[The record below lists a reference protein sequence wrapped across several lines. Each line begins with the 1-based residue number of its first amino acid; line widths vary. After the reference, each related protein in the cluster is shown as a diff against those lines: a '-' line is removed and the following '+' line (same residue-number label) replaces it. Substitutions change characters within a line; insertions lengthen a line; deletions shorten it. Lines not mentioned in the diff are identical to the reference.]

1 MIDKQYQG
9 FLIQGN
15 DFAKYEAVIK
25 LTPNLDWLIGIN
37 LKNNGNSISYSDWGS
52 KGYYPKMDFVASF
65 SIEGGDIYSLLIS
78 RHRIKHIITNLRNSA
93 RDRIDDSI
101 LLESIIDEGYSG
113 IMVPETEILNL
124 HQSISEFCS
133 QCDKI
138 LGDSIKNYIIQ

>member
-1 MIDKQYQG
+1 MIDRQYQG

-15 DFAKYEAVIK
+15 ENTKYEAIIK
-25 LTPNLDWLIGIN
+25 LTPKLDWLIGIN
-37 LKNNGNSISYSDWGS
+37 LKNNGNLISYSDWGS

-65 SIEGGDIYSLLIS
+65 SIEGGDIYDLLIT
-78 RHRIKHIITNLRNSA
+78 RHKIKHNITNLRNSA

-101 LLESIIDEGYSG
+101 LLESIIDDGYSKK
-113 IMVPETEILNL
+113 MVPETEILNL

-138 LGDSIKNYIIQ
+138 FGDQIKNYIIQ